1 MARIGS
7 SARPDLPLAVV
18 VGAGGLGM
26 AVARRLGQSNRLL
39 VADRDPDH
47 IDHACAKLRAEGCDA
62 TPVHC
67 DVTRSED
74 IARLIDEPANAG
86 PVRTLAHV
94 VGLSIA
100 AQDFHAI
107 VEVNLVGAARVAQA
121 AREIIAPGGC
131 GVFISSSA
139 AHMGAVPDDLLPWL
153 DDPLHEGFTRGLAE
167 RLGADA
173 TAANAYMFSKIGL
186 NRMCVRS
193 AGIWGERGLRIVSLS
208 PGLIAT
214 PMGAAA
220 YEHSPGKRRLFDAVP
235 LGRECSMIEIAGVV
249 DFLASDRASFI
260 SGTDILADGG
270 MIANLRTRA
279 VSQ

>member
-7 SARPDLPLAVV
+7 SERPDWPLAVV

-26 AVARRLGQSNRLL
+26 AVARRLGQSHRLL
-39 VADRDPDH
+39 LADCDADH
-47 IDHACAKLRAEGCDA
+47 TDQACAKLRDEGHDA
-62 TPVHC
+62 KPAPC
-67 DVTRSED
+67 DVTRRED
-74 IARLIDEPANAG
+74 VTRLIDQAAGAG
-86 PVRTLAHV
+86 PVRTLAQV

-107 VEVNLVGAARVAQA
+107 VEVNLVGAAAVAAA

-131 GVFISSSA
+131 GVFISSSS
-139 AHMGAVPDDLLPWL
+139 AHMGAVPDELLPL
-153 DDPLHEGFTRGLAE
+153 IDDPLQAGFTSLLAE
-167 RLGADA
+167 RLGAEA

-193 AGIWGERGLRIVSLS
+193 AGAWGERGLRIVSLS

-235 LGRECSMIEIAGVV
+235 LGRECSMLEIAGVIE
-249 DFLASDRASFI
+249 FLASDRASFI
-260 SGTDILADGG
+260 SGTDILVDGG
-270 MIANLRTRA
+270 MIANLRSRA
-279 VSQ
+279 AN